1 MIETTST
8 PAGPLP
14 RTASRAACR
23 ARRLSLPKGGLW
35 SQTTTAPVVLRG
47 ARGLG
52 WVTFEGDPADHV
64 LRPDGALS
72 FPKDGRLVVQA
83 LQELD
88 FDVSPV

>member
-1 MIETTST
+1 MIETTPT
-8 PAGPLP
+8 PTDAVR
-14 RTASRAACR
+14 RTAPREACP

-35 SQTTTAPVVLRG
+35 SRITTAPVRLRG

-52 WVTFEGDPADHV
+52 WVTFEGDPVDHV
-64 LRPDGALS
+64 LRADGTLS